1 MNEERRGS
9 ALVLA
14 LILLLGLLVRLP
26 MLGYSFY
33 GDEGFTVVRDT
44 NELIT
49 TSEDRFRPVFF
60 SLVYLW
66 KQLGFDGEIGLRL
79 LPLLFGLAQ
88 IPFAFVIGR
97 TLGGRALAVTFSILI
112 AASPMLIE
120 FSQELRMYSLVALIA
135 LAQAYILLRL
145 LDSEPHPR
153 PFPTRSGEG
162 RTTMWVTFV
171 LIGIIGVYTHLHYWL
186 FLAGLSLTFVRERR
200 VLAWWRGFAALGAT
214 AVVYALNYKSVL
226 LFMELRGGEYAM
238 HFPSALPKLLAA
250 FTVGFNYF
258 KLPEQGL
265 DRAIGTADLAMNLS
279 LVALAAVPAVVIA
292 WRLVW
297 LHTGR
302 RSETA
307 TSILLSHEL
316 FTIPVLL
323 ALVASLITHKY
334 WLQPKYLI
342 FSAPFA
348 LLFIAQAYLAIERV
362 VLRKAVVAFSV
373 ALLVVALV
381 HFWQPRE
388 YGRRENWRAAAE
400 LLEASLD
407 ESSALVLL
415 PGTYRLLTYY
425 APELDG
431 RWITVNPPDSAA
443 QASAFE
449 NEVRAK
455 LAGKSDVYYLRHDV
469 VQNLQDPR
477 DLLPLALDNFGTPA
491 GAVRFNPRFQLLR
504 WEVR

>member
-1 MNEERRGS
+1 M
-9 ALVLA
+9 
-14 LILLLGLLVRLP
+14 
-26 MLGYSFY
+26 
-33 GDEGFTVVRDT
+33 
-44 NELIT
+44 
-49 TSEDRFRPVFF
+49 
-60 SLVYLW
+60 
-66 KQLGFDGEIGLRL
+66 
-79 LPLLFGLAQ
+79 
-88 IPFAFVIGR
+88 
-97 TLGGRALAVTFSILI
+97 
-112 AASPMLIE
+112 
-120 FSQELRMYSLVALIA
+120 
-135 LAQAYILLRL
+135 
-145 LDSEPHPR
+145 
-153 PFPTRSGEG
+153 
-162 RTTMWVTFV
+162 
-171 LIGIIGVYTHLHYWL
+171 YTHLHYWL